1 MTKILSQEEIDSL
14 LTSVSSGEDV
24 EVQKKK
30 VGNKVSLYDFKRPN
44 LISKDQMRLLENI
57 HEGLARNFGVYLSAQ
72 LRMIVDM
79 DLLAIDQIMYS
90 EFVMSIV
97 SPGAIYVGDFS
108 DPESKF
114 VLEVSPQLVVFIV
127 ERLFGGKGHLI
138 PMVRPISVIE
148 QRIMNRVVERIS
160 FEISKNWEPLK
171 KFTTDVNRFESN
183 PEFVQ
188 IVSASEPVI
197 VVSMEAK
204 IHNNTS
210 MMNICYP
217 YRWISNILSSPEI
230 QEKVLFGASEGTDDE
245 NLMMTR
251 SVSITPVRL
260 RAVLGKGR
268 ISIDDFMNLSMGD
281 VILLEGRTREKVSVF
296 AENRLVYT
304 AAVGQTNQNNAI
316 RIQNVITGDEGHEN
330 RRLQHKLK

>member
-14 LTSVSSGEDV
+14 LTSVSSGDEA
-24 EVQKKK
+24 EIQPRK
-30 VGNKVSLYDFKRPN
+30 VGQKVSLYDFKRPN

-79 DLLAIDQIMYS
+79 NLLAIDQIMYS

-108 DPESKF
+108 KPASKF

-148 QRIMNRVVERIS
+148 QRIMNRVVERIAT
-160 FEISKNWEPLK
+160 EISKNWEPLK

-217 YRWISNILSSPEI
+217 YRWISSILSSPEI
-230 QEKVLFGASEGTDDE
+230 QEKVLFGASEGTPRE
-245 NLMMTR
+245 KHALMR
-251 SVSITPVRL
+251 SVAVTPVDV
-260 RAVLGKGR
+260 RAVLGKGK
-268 ISIDDFMNLSMGD
+268 ISIDEFMNLTTGD
-281 VILLEGRTREKVSVF
+281 VILLDGRTKEKLSVF
-296 AENRLVYT
+296 AENRLICT
-304 AAVGQTNQNNAI
+304 ASVGQTNQNNAI
-316 RIQNVITGDEGHEN
+316 RIHNVITGDEGHDK
-330 RRLQHKLK
+330 RRLQHKVK

>member
-1 MTKILSQEEIDSL
+1 MTKILTQEEIDSL
-14 LTSVSSGEDV
+14 LTSVSSGDDDLL
-24 EVQKKK
+24 QKKK
-30 VGNKVSLYDFKRPN
+30 STGKVAVYDFKRPN

-79 DLLAIDQIMYS
+79 NLLAIDQIMYS

-97 SPGAIYVGDFS
+97 SPGAIYVGDFNA
-108 DPESKF
+108 PPSKF
-114 VLEVSPQLVVFIV
+114 VLEISPQLVVFIV

-138 PMVRPISVIE
+138 PMVRPISIIE
-148 QRIMNRVVERIS
+148 QRIMNRVVQRIS
-160 FEISKNWEPLK
+160 AEISKNWEHLK
-171 KFTTDVNRFESN
+171 KFDTVVERFESN

-217 YRWISNILSSPEI
+217 YRWISSILSSPEI
-230 QEKVLFGASEGTDDE
+230 QEKVLFGAAEGTE
-245 NLMMTR
+245 YEKRTMMR
-251 SVSITPVRL
+251 SVAATPPGGQGHPGL
-260 RAVLGKGR
+260 RPYL
-268 ISIDDFMNLSMGD
+268 N
-281 VILLEGRTREKVSVF
+281 
-296 AENRLVYT
+296 
-304 AAVGQTNQNNAI
+304 
-316 RIQNVITGDEGHEN
+316 
-330 RRLQHKLK
+330 

>member
-14 LTSVSSGEDV
+14 LTSVSVGADLDNQ
-24 EVQKKK
+24 QKKSGGK
-30 VGNKVSLYDFKRPN
+30 VAVYDFKRPN

-79 DLLAIDQIMYS
+79 NLLAIDQIMYS

-108 DPESKF
+108 APPSKF
-114 VLEVSPQLVVFIV
+114 VLEISPQLVVFIV

-148 QRIMNRVVERIS
+148 QRIMNRVVQRIAA
-160 FEISKNWEPLK
+160 EISKNWETLK
-171 KFTTDVNRFESN
+171 HFETTVDRFESN

-217 YRWISNILSSPEI
+217 YRWISSILSSPEI
-230 QEKVLFGASEGTDDE
+230 QEKVLFGANEGTE
-245 NLMMTR
+245 NEKRIMMK
-251 SVSITPVRL
+251 SIASTPLEV
-260 RAVLGKGR
+260 RAVLGKGH
-268 ISIDDFMNLSMGD
+268 ISIDDFLNLSTDD
-281 VILLEGRTREKVSVF
+281 VILLENRTSEKVSIY
-296 AENRLVYT
+296 AENRLVCT
-304 AAVGQTNQNNAI
+304 ATIGQKNQNNAI
-316 RIQNVITGDEGHEN
+316 RVHTIITGDEGHEE
-330 RRLQHKLK
+330 RRFQHKVK

>member
-14 LTSVSSGEDV
+14 LTSVSSGDDAEITP
-24 EVQKKK
+24 KR
-30 VGNKVSLYDFKRPN
+30 GNKKISLYDFKRPN

-79 DLLAIDQIMYS
+79 NLLAIDQIMYS

-108 DPESKF
+108 SPKSKF

-127 ERLFGGKGHLI
+127 ERLFGGKGHLV
-138 PMVRPISVIE
+138 PMVRPISIIE
-148 QRIMNRVVERIS
+148 QRIMSRVVERIA

-171 KFTTDVNRFESN
+171 KFDTIVSRFESN

-217 YRWISNILSSPEI
+217 YRWISGILSSPEI
-230 QEKVLFGASEGTDDE
+230 QEKVLFGASEGTDE
-245 NLMMTR
+245 EKSTMLKT
-251 SVSITPVRL
+251 VAGTPVNL
-260 RAVLGKGR
+260 RAVLGKGQM
-268 ISIDDFMNLSMGD
+268 SINDFMNLDTGD
-281 VILLEGRTREKVSVF
+281 VVLLDGRTAEKISVF
-296 AENRLVYT
+296 AENRLVCT
-304 AAVGQTNQNNAI
+304 AAIGETNQNNAI
-316 RIQNVITGDEGHEN
+316 RIHNVITGDEGHDK
-330 RRLQHKLK
+330 RRLKHKVR

>member
-14 LTSVSSGEDV
+14 LTSVSGGES
-24 EVQKKK
+24 EPRGQKIKR
-30 VGNKVSLYDFKRPN
+30 KVSLYDFKRPN
-44 LISKDQMRLLENI
+44 LISKEQMRLLDNI

-72 LRMIVDM
+72 LRMIVDIN
-79 DLLAIDQIMYS
+79 LLAIDQIMYS

-97 SPGAIYVGDFS
+97 SPGAIYVGELS
-108 DPESKF
+108 SPHSKF

-138 PMVRPISVIE
+138 PVLRPISVIE

-160 FEISKNWEPLK
+160 FELSKNWEPLR
-171 KFTTDVNRFESN
+171 KFDTEVNRFESN

-197 VVSMEAK
+197 VVSMEAT

-217 YRWISNILSSPEI
+217 YRWISSILSSPEN
-230 QEKVLFGASEGTDDE
+230 QEKVLFGTNDGTKKE
-245 NLMMTR
+245 KNVILN
-251 SVSITPVRL
+251 SVANTPMDL
-260 RAVLGKGR
+260 RAVLGTGQ
-268 ISIDDFMNLSMGD
+268 ISVADFMNLSKGD
-281 VILLEGRTREKVSVF
+281 VMLLDGKTNAGIPLF
-296 AENRLVYT
+296 AENHQMGIGS
-304 AAVGQTNQNNAI
+304 VGQINKNNAV
-316 RIQNVITGDEGHEN
+316 RISNIITGAQSHEKQ
-330 RRLQHKLK
+330 RIKYKIK

>member
-14 LTSVSSGEDV
+14 LTSVSAGDEG
-24 EVQKKK
+24 EVQPSKSRR
-30 VGNKVSLYDFKRPN
+30 KVSLYDFKRPN
-44 LISKDQMRLLENI
+44 LISKEQMRLLENI

-79 DLLAIDQIMYS
+79 NLLAIDQIMYS

-97 SPGAIYVGDFS
+97 SPGAIYVGSFS
-108 DPESKF
+108 EPPSQF
-114 VLEVSPQLVVFIV
+114 VLEISPQLAIFIV

-138 PMVRPISVIE
+138 PTVRPISVIE
-148 QRIMNRVVERIS
+148 QRIMNRVVDRIS
-160 FEISKNWEPLK
+160 VEVSKNWSPLR
-171 KFTTDVNRFESN
+171 KFESRITRFESN

-217 YRWISNILSSPEI
+217 YRWISAILTNPEI
-230 QEKVLFGASEGTDDE
+230 QEKVLFGTQEGTNTE
-245 NLMMTR
+245 KHAIAR
-251 SVSITPVRL
+251 SLGSTPL
-260 RAVLGKGR
+260 NMRAVLGRGH
-268 ISIDDFMNLSMGD
+268 INVEDFMKLAVGD
-281 VILLEGRTREKVSVF
+281 VILLDGRTSNHIPVY
-296 AENRLVYT
+296 AENQLMYK
-304 AAVGQTNQNNAI
+304 AGPGQLNQNNAF
-316 RIQNVITGDEGHEN
+316 RIQQVVTGE
-330 RRLQHKLK
+330 

>member
-14 LTSVSSGEDV
+14 LTSVASGDET
-24 EVQKKK
+24 ELEPRRA
-30 VGNKVSLYDFKRPN
+30 GPKVSMYDFKRPN

-57 HEGLARNFGVYLSAQ
+57 HDGLARNFGVYLSAQ

-79 DLLAIDQIMYS
+79 NLLAIDQIMYS

-108 DPESKF
+108 EPPSKF
-114 VLEVSPQLVVFIV
+114 VLEISPQLVVFIV

-138 PMVRPISVIE
+138 PMVRPISIIE
-148 QRIMNRVVERIS
+148 QRIMNRVVQRIS
-160 FEISKNWEPLK
+160 QEISKNWEPLR
-171 KFTTDVNRFESN
+171 KFSTEVSRFESN

-210 MMNICYP
+210 MLNICYP
-217 YRWISNILSSPEI
+217 YRWISSILSSPEI
-230 QEKVLFGASEGTDDE
+230 QEKILFGASEGTQHE
-245 NLMMTR
+245 KQTLMK
-251 SVSITPVRL
+251 SVAVTPVDL
-260 RAVLGKGR
+260 RAVLGKGK
-268 ISIDDFMNLSMGD
+268 ISIDDFMNLSTGD
-281 VILLEGRTREKVSVF
+281 VILLDGRTKEKISLF
-296 AENRLVYT
+296 AENRLICT
-304 AAVGQTNQNNAI
+304 GSIGKKNDNNAI
-316 RIQNVITGDEGHEN
+316 RIHNVITGDEGHDK
-330 RRLQHKLK
+330 RRLQHKVK

>member
-14 LTSVSSGEDV
+14 LTSVTGSE
-24 EVQKKK
+24 ETEIQTKK
-30 VGNKVSLYDFKRPN
+30 GGQKVSLYDFKRPN
-44 LISKDQMRLLENI
+44 LISKEQMRLLENI

-79 DLLAIDQIMYS
+79 NLLAIDQIMYS

-97 SPGAIYVGDFS
+97 SPGAIYVGNFS
-108 DPESKF
+108 KPVSKF

-148 QRIMNRVVERIS
+148 QRIMNRVVERIAY
-160 FEISKNWEPLK
+160 EISKNWESLST
-171 KFTTDVNRFESN
+171 FDTVVNRFESN

-217 YRWISNILSSPEI
+217 YRWISSILSSPEI
-230 QEKVLFGASEGTDDE
+230 QEKVLFGASDGTDDE
-245 NLMMTR
+245 KRMMVK
-251 SVSITPVRL
+251 SLAATPL
-260 RAVLGKGR
+260 DLKAVLGSGQ
-268 ISIDDFMNLSMGD
+268 ISINDFLDLDTGD
-281 VILLEGRTREKVSVF
+281 VILLNGRPNEKISVF
-296 AENRLVYT
+296 AENRLIST
-304 AAVGQTNQNNAI
+304 ASIGQANKYNAI
-316 RIQNVITGDEGHEN
+316 RIHNIITGDEAHEK
-330 RRLQHKLK
+330 RRLHHKHN

>member
-1 MTKILSQEEIDSL
+1 MAKILSQEEIDSL
-14 LTSVSSGEDV
+14 LTSVSSGEDTGT
-24 EVQKKK
+24 QSKKSSK
-30 VGNKVSLYDFKRPN
+30 GSLYDFKRPN

-57 HEGLARNFGVYLSAQ
+57 HEGLVRNFGVYLSAQ

-79 DLLAIDQIMYS
+79 NLLAIDQLMYS

-108 DPESKF
+108 NPNSKF

-127 ERLFGGKGHLI
+127 ERLFGGKGHMI
-138 PMVRPISVIE
+138 PTVRPISVIE
-148 QRIMNRVVERIS
+148 QRIMSRVVERIAL
-160 FEISKNWEPLK
+160 EISKNWKPLRT
-171 KFTTDVNRFESN
+171 FDTAIGRFESN

-188 IVSASEPVI
+188 IISASEPVI

-217 YRWISNILSSPEI
+217 YRWISTILSSPDI
-230 QEKVLFGASEGTDDE
+230 QEKVLFGANEGTE
-245 NLMMTR
+245 KEKYTMVK
-251 SVSITPVRL
+251 SVSGTPIDL
-260 RAVLGKGR
+260 RAILGKGK
-268 ISIDDFMNLSMGD
+268 ISIDDFMNLSEGD
-281 VILLEGRTREKVSVF
+281 IILLDGRMNEKLSVF

-304 AAVGQTNQNNAI
+304 GSIGQANKNNAI
-316 RIQNVITGDEGHEN
+316 RIHNVIIGDEGHEK
-330 RRLQHKLK
+330 RRFQHKIK

>member
-14 LTSVSSGEDV
+14 LTSVSTGDDDSL
-24 EVQKKK
+24 KKNKSAGK
-30 VGNKVSLYDFKRPN
+30 VAVYDFKRPN

-57 HEGLARNFGVYLSAQ
+57 HEGLALTFGVYLSAQ

-79 DLLAIDQIMYS
+79 NLLAIDQIMYS

-108 DPESKF
+108 APPSKF
-114 VLEVSPQLVVFIV
+114 VLEISPQLVVFIV

-138 PMVRPISVIE
+138 PMVRPISIIE
-148 QRIMNRVVERIS
+148 QRIMNRVIARIS
-160 FEISKNWEPLK
+160 TEISKNWGHLK
-171 KFTTDVNRFESN
+171 EFDTTVERFESN

-210 MMNICYP
+210 MLNICYP
-217 YRWISNILSSPEI
+217 YRWISSILSSPEI
-230 QEKVLFGASEGTDDE
+230 QENVLFGANEGTDVE
-245 NLMMTR
+245 RRLM
-251 SVSITPVRL
+251 VKSIAATPVEM
-260 RAVLGKGR
+260 RAILGAGH
-268 ISIDDFMNLSMGD
+268 ISIDDFLNLNVDD
-281 VILLEGRTREKVSVF
+281 VILLNNRTSEKVSVY
-296 AENRLVYT
+296 AENRLVCT
-304 AAVGQTNQNNAI
+304 ASVGQKNKNNAVLVQKI
-316 RIQNVITGDEGHEN
+316 ITGDEGHEK
-330 RRLQHKLK
+330 RRFQHKVK

>member
-14 LTSVSSGEDV
+14 LTSVSNGDDADIQTKRGGS
-24 EVQKKK
+24 
-30 VGNKVSLYDFKRPN
+30 KVSLYDFKRPN

-79 DLLAIDQIMYS
+79 NLLAIDQIMYS

-108 DPESKF
+108 GPKSKF

-148 QRIMNRVVERIS
+148 QRIMSRVVERIAY
-160 FEISKNWEPLK
+160 EISKNWEQLK
-171 KFTTDVNRFESN
+171 QFDTVVNRFESN

-210 MMNICYP
+210 MLNICYP
-217 YRWISNILSSPEI
+217 YRWISSILSSPEN
-230 QEKVLFGASEGTDDE
+230 QEKVLFGAREGTDKE
-245 NLMMTR
+245 KYTLMK
-251 SVSITPVRL
+251 SVSVTPVSL
-260 RAVLGKGR
+260 RAVLGKGK
-268 ISIDDFMNLSMGD
+268 ISINDFMELNKGD
-281 VILLEGRTREKVSVF
+281 VILLDGRTREKVSVF

-304 AAVGQTNQNNAI
+304 GSVGQSNQNNAI
-316 RIQNVITGDEGHEN
+316 RIHNVITGDEGHEK
-330 RRLQHKLK
+330 RRLQHKIK